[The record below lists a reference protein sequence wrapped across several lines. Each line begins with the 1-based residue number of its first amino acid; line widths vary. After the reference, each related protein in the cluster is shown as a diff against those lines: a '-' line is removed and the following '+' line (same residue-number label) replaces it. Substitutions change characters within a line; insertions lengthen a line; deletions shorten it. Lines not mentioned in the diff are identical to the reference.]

1 MHEHAPTT
9 ISGPPEAPW
18 NAQEYRKDEQHLVT
32 RDEESLSHDGSGG
45 PPPGEDEAQDRFSS
59 AASPARIVEGTI
71 VESILLSSAESDE
84 GQADPLLG
92 WRPRRREPQAGFLII
107 AWALPITLVIVLLSA
122 QFIPGLA
129 GPLAHLVPG
138 LLPTAT
144 VTIMPT
150 SANLRVTSTITAV
163 TGTPD
168 ERRSQV
174 QARLVRV
181 TTLSVAQTV
190 PTTGK
195 GHRPALH
202 ATGTVTFYNEASYEQ
217 TIATA
222 TILTGADGVRI
233 RTDAPVVVPAG
244 NPPRFGIVI
253 VPAHAVQTGPAGN
266 IAAYDVNSLC
276 CAAGIAVKNTTVFTG
291 GQNARDYPAV
301 TQRDLESV
309 ASSLTLTLTKNAQD
323 TFQAQVRPNEQE
335 TGSTRCTLTVRAD
348 HPVGSESSQVTVAV
362 SVTCQGEVYDAQ
374 GAKRLA
380 ATQLAQQAMKQ
391 LGPGYSDIDGLITTI
406 TRVRSLDV
414 HRGTFVVT
422 VQAEGIW
429 SYQFSA
435 DRLHAISRLIAGKS
449 TGQAKAR
456 LLGMQGVRAVTIA
469 LTGGSSSLLPTNP
482 DQIMVKLLIVV
493 GL

>member
-1 MHEHAPTT
+1 MHEHLPTT

-18 NAQEYRKDEQHLVT
+18 NTQEYRKDERHLVT
-32 RDEESLSHDGSGG
+32 RDEEALSHDASVG
-45 PPPGEDEAQDRFSS
+45 PPPGEDEAQGRNST

-84 GQADPLLG
+84 GQADRPLG
-92 WRPRRREPQAGFLII
+92 WRPRRREPQAGYLII

-144 VTIMPT
+144 VTIIPT

-163 TGTPD
+163 AGTPD

-181 TTLSVAQTV
+181 TTPSVAQTV

-195 GHRPALH
+195 GHRSALH

-276 CAAGIAVKNTTVFTG
+276 CAAGIAVKNTTAFTG
-291 GQNARDYPAV
+291 EQNASDYPAV
-301 TQRDLESV
+301 TRRDLESV
-309 ASSLTLTLTKNAQD
+309 ASSLTITLTKNAQD
-323 TFQAQVRPNEQE
+323 TFHAQVSPNEQE
-335 TGSTRCTLTVRAD
+335 TDLTWCTPMVRAD

-362 SVTCQGEVYDAQ
+362 SVTCQDEVYDAQ
-374 GAKRLA
+374 AAKILVV
-380 ATQLAQQAMKQ
+380 TQLAQQAMKQ
-391 LGPGYSDIDGLITTI
+391 LGPGYSSVDGVTTTI
-406 TRVRSLDV
+406 TRVRLLNA
-414 HRGTFVVT
+414 HRGTLVVA
-422 VQAEGIW
+422 VEAEGVW
-429 SYQFSA
+429 SYQFSK
-435 DRLHAISRLIAGKS
+435 DRLHTFARLIADKS
-449 TGQAKAR
+449 ARQAKAL
-456 LLGMQGVRAVTIA
+456 LLGMQGVRAVTIVC
-469 LTGGSSSLLPTNP
+469 TGGSGTILPANP
-482 DQIMVKLLIVV
+482 DQITVKPLILV